1 MGTGAAESQAAA
13 AEATQRPPQDSL
25 LEPSHQGWGSSLS
38 SAPRLH
44 REPPRHRRS
53 ASRPGPELRSDFL
66 QPPPAKRAG
75 VPLRCGRPPR
85 VYGDDSHT
93 HTHTH
98 IGEACRGH
106 TPWGS
111 LQEARPPSTALASGS
126 CPTPPSH
133 APERSQHVFKA
144 LCPSKQPRDSLCRTA
159 TSPGRGSASPQRR
172 SPPVCPGKHGSG
184 GPTPLKH
191 TAWPHGYPALLT
203 GRGHGR
209 REAPPRGGGGGSH
222 TRRSLPS
229 PGSGPDALQDPR
241 PPAHVPL
248 KKLSLRKKS
257 HLESHLSGWDT
268 VIRSPSWSG
277 KNKTATCENG
287 IENEPSKVSTRTASG
302 KWNPGP
308 DGGSPDGP
316 PVHFGTVKA
325 TLILLQHRNH
335 RRH

>member
-1 MGTGAAESQAAA
+1 MSLCAAA
-13 AEATQRPPQDSL
+13 D
-25 LEPSHQGWGSSLS
+25 
-38 SAPRLH
+38 
-44 REPPRHRRS
+44 
-53 ASRPGPELRSDFL
+53 
-66 QPPPAKRAG
+66 
-75 VPLRCGRPPR
+75 PR
-85 VYGDDSHT
+85 VFTETTVTLT
-93 HTHTH
+93 HTHTS
-98 IGEACRGH
+98 GKPAGATPPGGACRRPVH
-106 TPWGS
+106 PPQPWPQA
-111 LQEARPPSTALASGS
+111 LVPP
-126 CPTPPSH
+126 PPSH

-229 PGSGPDALQDPR
+229 PGSGPDALQDPKPR
-241 PPAHVPL
+241 ARVPL

-268 VIRSPSWSG
+268 VIRSPSQHCWLLERHR
-277 KNKTATCENG
+277 K
-287 IENEPSKVSTRTASG
+287 
-302 KWNPGP
+302 
-308 DGGSPDGP
+308 
-316 PVHFGTVKA
+316 GTD
-325 TLILLQHRNH
+325 
-335 RRH
+335 